1 MSLLMVGYFTK
12 HSVHEELHRV
22 AVAPSSHVWV
32 YGSSVN
38 SEELKLVTS
47 QFNLDA
53 NIVRDVMDKHELPRV
68 EYKEGKLYVF
78 VRMVR
83 RTKRGATISTPLLAI
98 VDGSVYV
105 TLSTSDYFLP
115 DTIVNSNSPV
125 PAGNS
130 KLILLAT
137 LVAVVDEYEELIN
150 RTMMYIRSIDQRL
163 RNREADNKDFVHFVT
178 VEDSLNEYHTSLAG
192 ILAVLTRLMENKR
205 DIFVGRDIEALEDI
219 ILHVN
224 QLLVSVASHSQSVNS
239 IRNAYSTI
247 ANNTLNHRMKTLT
260 VLTVLITLP
269 NVFYGMYGMN
279 VALPFADEPWAYV
292 GITVFTIMIVIVA
305 FLLVRRLKVF

>member
-1 MSLLMVGYFTK
+1 M
-12 HSVHEELHRV
+12 
-22 AVAPSSHVWV
+22 
-32 YGSSVN
+32 YGSSVTH
-38 SEELKLVTS
+38 EDLTDVIS
-47 QFNLDA
+47 QFSLDP

-68 EYKEGKLYVF
+68 EYKDDVLYVF

-83 RTKRGATISTPLLAI
+83 RTKRGATVSTPLLAI
-98 VDGSVYV
+98 VKGSVYV
-105 TLSTSDYFLP
+105 TLSTTDYFLP
-115 DTIVNSNSPV
+115 GTIVNSSSPV

-137 LVAVVDEYEELIN
+137 LVAVVNEYEELIN

-178 VEDSLNEYHTSLAG
+178 VEDSLNEYQTNLTG
-192 ILAVLTRLMENKR
+192 ILAVLGRLKENKR
-205 DIFVGRDIEALEDI
+205 ETFLGRDIEAIDDI
-219 ILHVN
+219 MLHVN
-224 QLLVSVASHSQSVNS
+224 QLVVSVASHTQSVNS

-269 NVFYGMYGMN
+269 NVIYGMYGMN
-279 VALPFADEPWAYV
+279 VALPFAEQPWAYIAIV
-292 GITVFTIMIVIVA
+292 VFTIVIILVA
-305 FLLVRRLKVF
+305 YLLVRRLKVF

>member
-1 MSLLMVGYFTK
+1 MVGYFTK

-22 AVAPSSHVWV
+22 ASPPNSHVWV
-32 YGSSVN
+32 YGSSVTH
-38 SEELKLVTS
+38 EDLTDVIS
-47 QFNLDA
+47 QFSLDP

-68 EYKEGKLYVF
+68 EYKDDVLYVF

-83 RTKRGATISTPLLAI
+83 RTKRGATVSTPLLAI
-98 VDGSVYV
+98 VKGSVYV
-105 TLSTSDYFLP
+105 TLSTTDYFLP
-115 DTIVNSNSPV
+115 GTIVNSSSPV

-178 VEDSLNEYHTSLAG
+178 VEDSLNEYQTNLTG
-192 ILAVLTRLMENKR
+192 ILAVLGRLKENKR
-205 DIFVGRDIEALEDI
+205 EAFQGRDIEAIDDI
-219 ILHVN
+219 MLHVN
-224 QLLVSVASHSQSVNS
+224 QLVVSVASHTQSVNS

-269 NVFYGMYGMN
+269 NVIYGMYGMN
-279 VALPFADEPWAYV
+279 VALPFANQPWAY
-292 GITVFTIMIVIVA
+292 MAIVA
-305 FLLVRRLKVF
+305 FTIVIILVAYLLVRRLKVF

>member
-1 MSLLMVGYFTK
+1 MVGYFTK

-22 AVAPSSHVWV
+22 ASPPSSHVWV
-32 YGSSVN
+32 YGSSVTH
-38 SEELKLVTS
+38 EELAQLTS
-47 QFNLDA
+47 TFNLDT

-68 EYKEGKLYVF
+68 EYKDGILYVF

-83 RTKRGATISTPLLAI
+83 RTKRGATVSTPLLAI

-115 DTIVNSNSPV
+115 DTIVNAGSPV

-178 VEDSLNEYHTSLAG
+178 VEDSLNEYQTNLSG
-192 ILAVLTRLMENKR
+192 IQAVLSRLMENKR
-205 DIFVGRDIEALEDI
+205 ETFISRDIEAIDDI

-224 QLLVSVASHSQSVNS
+224 QLLVSVASHTQSVNS

-279 VALPFADEPWAYV
+279 VALPFADQPWAYM
-292 GITVFTIMIVIVA
+292 GIVIFTIITVIVA

>member
-1 MSLLMVGYFTK
+1 MVGYFTK

-22 AVAPSSHVWV
+22 ASPPSSHVWA
-32 YGSSVN
+32 YGSSVTH
-38 SEELKLVTS
+38 EDLTQVIS
-47 QFNLDA
+47 QFELDP

-68 EYKEGKLYVF
+68 EYKDDILYVF

-83 RTKRGATISTPLLAI
+83 RTKRGATVSTPLLA
-98 VDGSVYV
+98 VVKGSVYV
-105 TLSTSDYFLP
+105 TLSTTDYFLP
-115 DTIVNSNSPV
+115 GTIVNSNSPV

-137 LVAVVDEYEELIN
+137 LVAVVNEYEELIN

-178 VEDSLNEYHTSLAG
+178 VEDSLNEYQTNLTG
-192 ILAVLTRLMENKR
+192 ILAVLGRLKENKR
-205 DIFVGRDIEALEDI
+205 ETFLSRDIEAIDDI
-219 ILHVN
+219 MLHVN
-224 QLLVSVASHSQSVNS
+224 QLVVSVASHTQSVNS

-269 NVFYGMYGMN
+269 NVIYGMYGMN
-279 VALPFADEPWAYV
+279 VALPFAEQPWAYLAIV
-292 GITVFTIMIVIVA
+292 VFTIVIILVA
-305 FLLVRRLKVF
+305 YLLVRRLKVF

>member
-1 MSLLMVGYFTK
+1 MVGYFTK

-22 AVAPSSHVWV
+22 ASPPNSHVWV
-32 YGSSVN
+32 YGSSVTH
-38 SEELKLVTS
+38 EDLTDVIS
-47 QFNLDA
+47 QFSLDP

-68 EYKEGKLYVF
+68 EYKDDVLYVF

-83 RTKRGATISTPLLAI
+83 RTKRGATVSTPLLAI
-98 VDGSVYV
+98 VKGSVYV
-105 TLSTSDYFLP
+105 TLSTTDYFLP
-115 DTIVNSNSPV
+115 GTIVNSSSPV

-137 LVAVVDEYEELIN
+137 LVAVVNEYEELIN

-178 VEDSLNEYHTSLAG
+178 VEDSLNEYQTNLTG
-192 ILAVLTRLMENKR
+192 ILAVLGRLKENKR
-205 DIFVGRDIEALEDI
+205 EAFQGRDIEAIDDI
-219 ILHVN
+219 MLHVN
-224 QLLVSVASHSQSVNS
+224 QLVVSVASHTQSVNS

-269 NVFYGMYGMN
+269 NVIYGMYGMN
-279 VALPFADEPWAYV
+279 VALPFAEQPWAY
-292 GITVFTIMIVIVA
+292 IAIVA
-305 FLLVRRLKVF
+305 FTIVIILVAYLLVRRLKVF

>member
-1 MSLLMVGYFTK
+1 MVGYFTK

-22 AVAPSSHVWV
+22 ASPPNSHVWV
-32 YGSSVN
+32 YGSSVTH
-38 SEELKLVTS
+38 EDLTDVIS
-47 QFNLDA
+47 QFSLDP

-68 EYKEGKLYVF
+68 EYKDDVLYVF

-83 RTKRGATISTPLLAI
+83 RTKRGATVSTPLLAI
-98 VDGSVYV
+98 VKGSVYV
-105 TLSTSDYFLP
+105 TLSTTDYFLP
-115 DTIVNSNSPV
+115 GTIVNSSSPV

-137 LVAVVDEYEELIN
+137 LVAVVNEYEELIN

-178 VEDSLNEYHTSLAG
+178 VEDSLNEYQTNLTG
-192 ILAVLTRLMENKR
+192 ILAVLGRLKENKR
-205 DIFVGRDIEALEDI
+205 ETFLGRDIEAIDDI
-219 ILHVN
+219 MLHVN
-224 QLLVSVASHSQSVNS
+224 QLVVSVASHTQSVNS

-269 NVFYGMYGMN
+269 NVIYGMYGMN
-279 VALPFADEPWAYV
+279 VALPFAEQPWAYIAIV
-292 GITVFTIMIVIVA
+292 VFTIVIILVA
-305 FLLVRRLKVF
+305 YLLVRRLKVF

>member
-1 MSLLMVGYFTK
+1 MVGYFTK

-22 AVAPSSHVWV
+22 ASPPSSHVWV
-32 YGSSVN
+32 YGSSVTH
-38 SEELKLVTS
+38 EELTDIIS
-47 QFNLDA
+47 QFSLDP
-53 NIVRDVMDKHELPRV
+53 NIVRDVIDKHELPRV
-68 EYKEGKLYVF
+68 EYKDDVLYVF

-83 RTKRGATISTPLLAI
+83 RTKRGATVSTPLLAI
-98 VDGSVYV
+98 VKGSVYV
-105 TLSTSDYFLP
+105 TLSTTDYFLP
-115 DTIVNSNSPV
+115 GTIVNSSSPV

-137 LVAVVDEYEELIN
+137 LVAVVNEYEELIN

-178 VEDSLNEYHTSLAG
+178 VEDSLNEYQTNLTG
-192 ILAVLTRLMENKR
+192 ILAVLGRLKDNKR
-205 DIFVGRDIEALEDI
+205 EAFQGRDIEAIDDI
-219 ILHVN
+219 MLHVN
-224 QLLVSVASHSQSVNS
+224 QLVVSVASHTQSVNS

-269 NVFYGMYGMN
+269 NVIYGMYGMN
-279 VALPFADEPWAYV
+279 VALPFANQPWAY
-292 GITVFTIMIVIVA
+292 MAIVA
-305 FLLVRRLKVF
+305 FTIVIILVAYLLVRRLKVF

>member
-1 MSLLMVGYFTK
+1 MVGYFTK

-22 AVAPSSHVWV
+22 ASPPNSHVWV
-32 YGSSVN
+32 YGSSVTH
-38 SEELKLVTS
+38 EDLTGVIS
-47 QFNLDA
+47 QFSLDP

-68 EYKEGKLYVF
+68 EYKDDVLYVF

-83 RTKRGATISTPLLAI
+83 RTKRGATVSTPLLAI
-98 VDGSVYV
+98 VKGSVYV
-105 TLSTSDYFLP
+105 TLSTTDYFLP
-115 DTIVNSNSPV
+115 GTIVNSSSPV

-178 VEDSLNEYHTSLAG
+178 VEDSLNEYQTNLTG
-192 ILAVLTRLMENKR
+192 ILAVLGRLKDNKR
-205 DIFVGRDIEALEDI
+205 EAFQGRDIEAIDDI
-219 ILHVN
+219 MLHVN
-224 QLLVSVASHSQSVNS
+224 QLVVSVASHTQSVNS

-269 NVFYGMYGMN
+269 NVIYGMYGMN
-279 VALPFADEPWAYV
+279 VALPFANQPWAY
-292 GITVFTIMIVIVA
+292 MAIVA
-305 FLLVRRLKVF
+305 FTIVIILVAYLLVRRLKVF

>member
-1 MSLLMVGYFTK
+1 
-12 HSVHEELHRV
+12 
-22 AVAPSSHVWV
+22 
-32 YGSSVN
+32 
-38 SEELKLVTS
+38 
-47 QFNLDA
+47 
-53 NIVRDVMDKHELPRV
+53 
-68 EYKEGKLYVF
+68 
-78 VRMVR
+78 
-83 RTKRGATISTPLLAI
+83 
-98 VDGSVYV
+98 
-105 TLSTSDYFLP
+105 
-115 DTIVNSNSPV
+115 
-125 PAGNS
+125 
-130 KLILLAT
+130 
-137 LVAVVDEYEELIN
+137 
-150 RTMMYIRSIDQRL
+150 
-163 RNREADNKDFVHFVT
+163 
-178 VEDSLNEYHTSLAG
+178 
-192 ILAVLTRLMENKR
+192 MENKR